1 MSLQSDLWATRLVQ
15 LADLLGRPLPRRH
28 LADAHAASRAVLDL
42 IDRGDPTHVWVAMS
56 ILTGQLPTDDDV
68 LRVIQASG
76 RGASR
81 TMSEFIARRTNGHE
95 IVIPEPGT
103 VLLDVATTLAGRFT
117 SGIPRVVRETTV
129 RWTKGRWTKGGAM
142 PVAWASDWRNMRPLT
157 SAEATAI
164 DEARPLRADEESGDE
179 PAISIIP
186 WRCVLVT
193 AEVFE
198 QFPRAHRMR
207 ALARFS
213 QSRTAAVVHDCS
225 PITLYETRPNARVDP
240 FVSYLSG
247 LARFTQ
253 LVADSVATQEEFQGW
268 MQALAATG
276 IEGPPVDALLL
287 PFDIASA
294 DAESIAEMRRLLQH
308 DESPVV
314 TVVGSR
320 QPRKNHLAVLQ
331 AAELAWRRGHRFR
344 LVFVGTLSWGSDA
357 FGDEVDRLLTRGRP
371 IDIVS
376 DLTDSQLAAVYELSR
391 FTLFPSLSE
400 GFGLPVAESL
410 ALGTP
415 VITSDFGSVREIAD
429 AGGGALLVDPRDDHA
444 IAEAIE
450 LLLSDDSLLE
460 RLRSE
465 ARSRDTRTWEKYC
478 DEAWPLLV
486 GLGD

>member
-1 MSLQSDLWATRLVQ
+1 MSGQSDLWATRLAQ
-15 LADLLGRPLPRRH
+15 LADLLGRPLPRR
-28 LADAHAASRAVLDL
+28 LPVDADGAGRAVLDL
-42 IDRGDPTHVWVAMS
+42 IDRTDASEVWVAMS

-68 LRVIQASG
+68 LRVVRSGG
-76 RGASR
+76 RGAGR
-81 TMSEFIARRTNGHE
+81 TLSDFIARRTNGHA
-95 IVIPEPGT
+95 IVVPEPGT
-103 VLLDVATTLAGRFT
+103 VLLDVATTLAGRFM
-117 SGIPRVVRETTV
+117 SGIPRVVRETS
-129 RWTKGRWTKGGAM
+129 GRWTKAGAT
-142 PVAWASDWRNMRPLT
+142 PVAWAGDWRNIRTLT
-157 SAEATAI
+157 PAEATAI
-164 DEARPLRADEESGDE
+164 EEARPLRADEETGDE
-179 PAISIIP
+179 PAVSVIP

-213 QSRTAAVVHDCS
+213 RSRTAAVVHDCS

-268 MQALAATG
+268 REAVAATG
-276 IEGPPVDALLL
+276 IDGPPVDAVLL
-287 PFDIASA
+287 PFDIAPA
-294 DAESIAEMRRLLQH
+294 DAEGIAEMRRLLRH
-308 DESPVV
+308 DERPVV

-320 QPRKNHLAVLQ
+320 QPRKNHLAVLH
-331 AAELAWRRGHRFR
+331 AAELAWRRGHQFR

-357 FGDEVDRLLTRGRP
+357 FGEEVDRLLSRGRP

-376 DLTDSQLAAVYELSR
+376 DLTDSQLAAAYELSR

-450 LLLSDDSLLE
+450 LLLSDDSVLE

-465 ARSRDTRTWEKYC
+465 ARSRDARTWEQYC